1 MAHRSIPV
9 PEPNDASDRV
19 DAPPPGSAPPP
30 LRFAIPPA
38 AGLRLGSSRQ
48 LLAGVLAVVA
58 VLGVAWW
65 LLRPAPP
72 PVEATIPRAE
82 APGGS
87 AGAGEPSGAPPSEG
101 GAGASVQASI
111 PAQVVVQAAGAVR
124 RPGVYRLAVGARVD
138 DLVRAAGGLGDDAD
152 GDRVNLAAA
161 VADGERVWVP
171 RRGEQA
177 PPVVVAGTGG
187 GGPRGGSGVPSPG
200 GPGGG
205 GSGSAPAEV
214 VSLSTA
220 TAEQLDALPGVGPA
234 TAAAILAYRQE
245 HGGFSTV
252 DDLLEVRGI
261 GEAKLEQLRP
271 LVRP

>member
-1 MAHRSIPV
+1 M
-9 PEPNDASDRV
+9 
-19 DAPPPGSAPPP
+19 
-30 LRFAIPPA
+30 
-38 AGLRLGSSRQ
+38 
-48 LLAGVLAVVA
+48 LAGALAALAIVGA
-58 VLGVAWW
+58 AWW

-82 APGGS
+82 ASAGDGGAGKRPGAGVGGGGGGS
-87 AGAGEPSGAPPSEG
+87 APSTSAPAE
-101 GAGASVQASI
+101 
-111 PAQVVVQAAGAVR
+111 VVVQAAGAVR
-124 RPGVYRLAVGARVD
+124 RPGVYRLAVGGRVD
-138 DLVRAAGGLGDDAD
+138 DLIRAAGGLGDDAD
-152 GDRVNLAAA
+152 GDRVNLAAP

-171 RRGEQA
+171 RRGELA

-187 GGPRGGSGVPSPG
+187 GG
-200 GPGGG
+200 GGG
-205 GSGSAPAEV
+205 GSGTASSGGSGGTGGAGSAPAEV